1 MAGLVSGPA
10 HENCNVKATYLA
22 WQAARQRRLGH
33 YDRKMLAAAAAA
45 WRLAP
50 STERLLSYALLRRDM
65 GLPLPSRWVEPLR
78 AGLGRL
84 RSTRRRLA
92 LGLLAEHGVHALD
105 GLPKDWLQDASNYLP
120 ALAEYG
126 TGTLQ
131 QLLLQR
137 LHAKQTEWRQQFAAW
152 LAECSLTGPIAIV
165 GNAATLEGTGLG
177 SAIEACS
184 AVVRFNRCGA
194 GADFAADV
202 GSRTDVWV
210 VSPAYRGPIPSGVRW
225 ILLTGPDMRYRLQD
239 WSMVIPLLKAD
250 IPVLTFPLITWRQL
264 VHKLQAPPSAGLL
277 MLLWLSQLSPAG
289 WSSLRVAG
297 IGTGLNSTGRYHRT
311 NQKQAAA
318 SRHAWIAER
327 SMLSKWRLQGLVFQ
341 DSFGGK

>member
-1 MAGLVSGPA
+1 MAGLVSGQV

-22 WQAARQRRLGH
+22 WQAARQRRLGR
-33 YDRKMLAAAAAA
+33 YDRKMLTAAAAA

-50 STERLLSYALLRRDM
+50 STERLLTYALLRRDM
-65 GLPLPSRWVEPLR
+65 GLPLPSRWVALMS

-84 RSTRRRLA
+84 RSARRRLA
-92 LGLLAEHGVHALD
+92 LGLLAEHGVHTLD
-105 GLPKDWLQDASNYLP
+105 GLPEAWLQDAANYLP
-120 ALAEYG
+120 ALAQYG
-126 TGTLQ
+126 AGTLP

-165 GNAATLEGTGLG
+165 GNAATLEGAGLG

-210 VSPAYRGPIPSGVRW
+210 VSPAYRGPIPAGVRW

-239 WSMVIPLLKAD
+239 WSMVIPLLAAD
-250 IPVLTFPLITWRQL
+250 RPVLTFPLDIWRQL
-264 VHKLQAPPSAGLL
+264 VSSLQAPPSAG
-277 MLLWLSQLSPAG
+277 MLTLTWLSQLLPDA

-297 IGTGLNSTGRYHRT
+297 IGTGLNVAGRYHRT
-311 NQKQAAA
+311 NKQQSAA
-318 SRHAWIAER
+318 SRHHWIAEQSIITDWAR
-327 SMLSKWRLQGLVFQ
+327 QGLVRL
-341 DSFGGK
+341 DIPHG

>member
-1 MAGLVSGPA
+1 
-10 HENCNVKATYLA
+10 
-22 WQAARQRRLGH
+22 
-33 YDRKMLAAAAAA
+33 MLAAAAAA
-45 WRLAP
+45 WQLAP
-50 STERLLSYALLRRDM
+50 SAERLLSYALLRRDM

-105 GLPKDWLQDASNYLP
+105 GLPKDWLQDASNHLP

-131 QLLLQR
+131 QPLLQL

-152 LAECSLTGPIAIV
+152 LAKRSQTGAIAVV
-165 GNAATLEGTGLG
+165 GNAATLHGSGLG
-177 SAIEACS
+177 AAIESCS
-184 AVVRFNRCGA
+184 VVVRFNRCGVE
-194 GADFAADV
+194 ADFAADV

-239 WSMVIPLLKAD
+239 WNMVIPLLAAD
-250 IPVLTFPLITWRQL
+250 RPVLTFPLDIWRQQ
-264 VHKLQAPPSAGLL
+264 VSRLQAPPSAGVLTL
-277 MLLWLSQLSPAG
+277 AWLSQLLTDA

-297 IGTGLNSTGRYHRT
+297 IGTGLNAAGRYHRMV
-311 NQKQAAA
+311 KQQSPA
-318 SRHAWIAER
+318 SRHNWIAEQSLITDWTR
-327 SMLSKWRLQGLVFQ
+327 QGLVRL
-341 DSFGGK
+341 DRPNG